1 MSQELPQTVLHAVIA
16 AAVNTVIDEPF
27 RIVSIEP
34 AQRANSIWSIHG
46 RLQQFDSHRLR

>member
-1 MSQELPQTVLHAVIA
+1 MSQELPQNVLQAIIA
-16 AAVNTVIDEPF
+16 AAVHTVIDEPF

-34 AQRANSIWSIHG
+34 AARSNSIWSIHG

>member
-1 MSQELPQTVLHAVIA
+1 MSQEIPEKDLHAIIA
-16 AAVNTVIDEPF
+16 AAVNSVIDEPF

-34 AQRANSIWSIHG
+34 SIRSNSIWSIHG

>member
-1 MSQELPQTVLHAVIA
+1 MAQELPQHVLHAIIA
-16 AAVNTVIDEPF
+16 AAVHSVVDEPF

-34 AQRANSIWSIHG
+34 AERGTSLWNIHG

>member
-1 MSQELPQTVLHAVIA
+1 MSQEIPEKDLHAVIA
-16 AAVNTVIDEPF
+16 AAVDTIMDEPF

-34 AQRANSIWSIHG
+34 AVRANSIWSIHG

>member
-1 MSQELPQTVLHAVIA
+1 MSQELPENVLHAIIA
-16 AAVNTVIDEPF
+16 AAVNAVIDEPF

-34 AQRANSIWSIHG
+34 ANRSNSVWNIHG